1 MKKTM
6 RKSCL
11 SLLALLFSVSA
22 CNADGTSEQTVAA
35 QPNTQT
41 TAQKNTQAT
50 AQTADGNWYRPDAG
64 ISWQWQLSE
73 TVNTSYD
80 VDLYDID
87 LFDSSPELIKSLQSQ
102 GRKVICYFSAGSY
115 EQWRED
121 AKDFQSSE
129 LGKPLDGWD
138 EERWLDIR
146 SANVSAIMARRMDL
160 AAEKGCDGVE
170 PDNVDGYT
178 NESGFK
184 LSAADQ
190 LSFNRQLASAA
201 HERGLAVGL
210 KNDLDQVPELVAHFD
225 FAVNEQC
232 FEYSECE
239 VLSPFSKAGK
249 PVLNTEYQ
257 AQYVDDAAARKAMC
271 QQASSLGLSSLVLPL
286 DLDDSFRLSCL

>member
-1 MKKTM
+1 MH
-6 RKSCL
+6 KSCL
-11 SLLALLFSVSA
+11 SLLALLFTVTA
-22 CNADGTSEQTVAA
+22 CNADSTSEQT
-35 QPNTQT
+35 T
-41 TAQKNTQAT
+41 TAQQNTQ
-50 AQTADGNWYRPDAG
+50 AQTADGNWYRPSAG
-64 ISWQWQLSE
+64 ISWQWQLSD

-190 LSFNRQLASAA
+190 LSFNRQLANAA
-201 HERGLAVGL
+201 HERGLSVGL
-210 KNDLDQVPELVAHFD
+210 KNDLVQVPELVAHFD

-239 VLSPFSKAGK
+239 ALSPFIKAGK
-249 PVLNTEYQ
+249 PVLNAEYQ
-257 AQYVDDAAARKAMC
+257 TQYVNDAAARKAMC
-271 QQASSLGLSSLVLPL
+271 QQASSLGLSSLVLPP

>member
-6 RKSCL
+6 HKSCL
-11 SLLALLFSVSA
+11 SLLALLFTVTA

-41 TAQKNTQAT
+41 TAQKKPQAT
-50 AQTADGNWYRPDAG
+50 AQTADGNWYRPSAG

-73 TVNTSYD
+73 TVNTNYD

-201 HERGLAVGL
+201 HERGLSVGL

-232 FEYSECE
+232 FEYFECE
-239 VLSPFSKAGK
+239 ALSPFIKAGK
-249 PVLNTEYQ
+249 PVLNAEYQ
-257 AQYVDDAAARKAMC
+257 TQYVNDPVARKTMC

>member
-11 SLLALLFSVSA
+11 SLLALLFSVTA
-22 CNADGTSEQTVAA
+22 CNADSTREQTATA
-35 QPNTQT
+35 QQNTQ
-41 TAQKNTQAT
+41 
-50 AQTADGNWYRPDAG
+50 AQTADGNWYRPSAG

-73 TVNTSYD
+73 TVNTNYD

-121 AKDFQSSE
+121 AKDFQTSE

-170 PDNVDGYT
+170 PDNVDGYS

-201 HERGLAVGL
+201 HERGLSVGL
-210 KNDLDQVPELVAHFD
+210 KNDLDQVPELVTHFD

-239 VLSPFSKAGK
+239 ALSPFIKAGK
-249 PVLNTEYQ
+249 PVLNAEYQ
-257 AQYVDDAAARKAMC
+257 ARYVNDAAARKAMC